1 MNKNMTVR
9 VIVYKNKTERLQ
21 NNVIC
26 AYEKQK
32 PQT

>member
-1 MNKNMTVR
+1 MNENVTVKF
-9 VIVYKNKTERLQ
+9 ITYKNKTERLQ

-26 AYEKQK
+26 VYEKQK